1 MEIEYYV
8 RDRGDSPVS
17 DFLYDHSLPPKH
29 SAKIIRDID
38 RLKEYGLQLL
48 LKTEDAKKFKGNKK
62 HDGLYELIT
71 NYQGIYYRTM
81 FTVIKDKYWLIS
93 IFKKKSNKTSLNEIE
108 KANNIKE
115 FLKQKYG
122 L

>member
-1 MEIEYYV
+1 MEIEYYT

-17 DFLYDHSLPPKH
+17 DFLCTLSGKH
-29 SAKIIRDID
+29 FKKIEKDID

-48 LKTEDAKKFKGNKK
+48 LKTKDVKKFKGNNKY
-62 HDGLYELIT
+62 DGLYELIT

-81 FTVIKDKYWLIS
+81 FTVINDKYWLIS
-93 IFKKKSNKTSLNEIE
+93 MFKKKSNKTPLNEIK

-115 FLKQKYG
+115 LLKQKYG
-122 L
+122 I